1 MVLPIQLPF
10 QFQLQSQLRRF
21 GNHWLST
28 ATVTTAT
35 VATDGSRLQ
44 ELRNRL
50 VVDPPFPLPR
60 ISPRVTAT
68 STTTD
73 TTTTKRDT
81 TKTDATSTAQRLHPP
96 QPSLDS
102 ILTHL
107 RTLPSPLSILTDSHQ
122 RHHSYLRLSLSERCN
137 LRCQYCMPPEGVP
150 LQPDQLL
157 LTRQELFQLTQLFVR
172 HGITKIRLTGGEPL
186 LRPDLVDIVK
196 DIRTLVDH
204 VGMTTNG
211 ITLTR
216 HWEALVDAG
225 LTHVNISLDTL
236 QASTFQTLTRRP
248 GLSHVLRAMELAA
261 TTFSNTTAD
270 STSASTSASTSGSTL
285 TTSTTPSDS
294 TYSTLTTDSTYSTVT
309 TDSTSTTDSTTNIPS
324 TAFGRVK
331 INCVVMKGIN
341 VHELKDF
348 CLLTRQLPIDVR
360 FIEWM
365 PFFNNGWNQNRFVS
379 YATMLESL
387 ESLELQRSPDG
398 PNDTTKWWNLPD
410 SSSNGPAMGRIGFIT
425 SMSEHFCGNCNR
437 LRLTADGQLKV
448 CLFGRT
454 EVNLRDVLRGGE
466 NNTNNNNHSVDDDLE
481 RLIHYAVQRK
491 HAVLGGHDTVQGIVE
506 ANDNRPMTLIGG

>member
-1 MVLPIQLPF
+1 MVLPIQLPL
-10 QFQLQSQLRRF
+10 QLPFQLQSQLRRF

-28 ATVTTAT
+28 ATAVT

-50 VVDPPFPLPR
+50 VVDPPFPLSR
-60 ISPRVTAT
+60 ISPTVTAT
-68 STTTD
+68 DTTKTTTTTTTD
-73 TTTTKRDT
+73 TTT
-81 TKTDATSTAQRLHPP
+81 TAQRLHPP

-261 TTFSNTTAD
+261 TTFSNTTTDGTTAD
-270 STSASTSASTSGSTL
+270 CTTADCTTGSTSGST
-285 TTSTTPSDS
+285 TAFDS
-294 TYSTLTTDSTYSTVT
+294 TFTTA
-309 TDSTSTTDSTTNIPS
+309 DSTSTTTNSTASTTTTS
-324 TAFGRVK
+324 TSGRVK

-348 CLLTRQLPIDVR
+348 CQLTRQLPIDVR

-410 SSSNGPAMGRIGFIT
+410 STSNGPAMGRIGFIT
-425 SMSEHFCGNCNR
+425 SMSEHFCGSCNR

-454 EVNLRDVLRGGE
+454 EVNLRDVLRGTMS
-466 NNTNNNNHSVDDDLE
+466 NNTNSNNHNVDDDLE

>member
-1 MVLPIQLPF
+1 MVLPIQLPL
-10 QFQLQSQLRRF
+10 QLPFQLQSQLRRF

-28 ATVTTAT
+28 ATAVT

-50 VVDPPFPLPR
+50 VVDPPFPLSR
-60 ISPRVTAT
+60 ISPTVTAT
-68 STTTD
+68 TTTSTTTTTTTD
-73 TTTTKRDT
+73 TTT
-81 TKTDATSTAQRLHPP
+81 TAQRLHPP

-236 QASTFQTLTRRP
+236 QASTFQTLTRRQI
-248 GLSHVLRAMELAA
+248 GRAHV
-261 TTFSNTTAD
+261 
-270 STSASTSASTSGSTL
+270 
-285 TTSTTPSDS
+285 
-294 TYSTLTTDSTYSTVT
+294 
-309 TDSTSTTDSTTNIPS
+309 
-324 TAFGRVK
+324 
-331 INCVVMKGIN
+331 
-341 VHELKDF
+341 
-348 CLLTRQLPIDVR
+348 
-360 FIEWM
+360 
-365 PFFNNGWNQNRFVS
+365 
-379 YATMLESL
+379 
-387 ESLELQRSPDG
+387 
-398 PNDTTKWWNLPD
+398 
-410 SSSNGPAMGRIGFIT
+410 
-425 SMSEHFCGNCNR
+425 
-437 LRLTADGQLKV
+437 
-448 CLFGRT
+448 
-454 EVNLRDVLRGGE
+454 
-466 NNTNNNNHSVDDDLE
+466 
-481 RLIHYAVQRK
+481 
-491 HAVLGGHDTVQGIVE
+491 
-506 ANDNRPMTLIGG
+506 